1 MKKYLKMDLQ
11 KLHFV
16 AERLCELYDE
26 PFGGKKSGRYRL
38 PLKIL
43 RKIAGR
49 RRLYENDISE
59 LARVM
64 FERGYVLI
72 DMESFFVVTSVNTFV
87 NYRRVPDDRTKT
99 LN

>member
-1 MKKYLKMDLQ
+1 MKNKTQTLEI
-11 KLHFV
+11 V
-16 AERLCELYDE
+16 AERLCDLYDE

-38 PLKIL
+38 PSKTL
-43 RKIAGR
+43 RKMAGR
-49 RRLYENDISE
+49 RRFYETDIRD
-59 LARVM
+59 LTHAM

-72 DMESFFVVTSVNTFV
+72 DMESFFVVTSVNSFV